1 MSSVNNLQAALVVY
15 IDAEIKSWVLSS
27 RAVGGIKELFFKIL
41 AGSLELDRQEF
52 GLVAEY
58 YVGIKC

>member
-1 MSSVNNLQAALVVY
+1 MLD

-27 RAVGGIKELFFKIL
+27 RAVGGIKELFFLIL

-58 YVGIKC
+58 LCWYKVLG

>member
-1 MSSVNNLQAALVVY
+1 MLD